1 MKNNML
7 LILMTCI
14 LVSISVHAEK
24 ESPNKN
30 VDKNMDRFFEKIIKG
45 ASIPGIAIA
54 KITNNEVTF
63 IKTYG
68 YANIENKILVTKD
81 TMFNIASISKPIM
94 GVTLLQL
101 VDKDKLALDTNINN
115 YLPFKIDN
123 PSTSSEKITLR
134 HLATHTSGINDYYD
148 PESFSKNKDSD
159 VSLQNHV
166 RSLLMKDGSKYESG
180 KYYSKRLPGKN
191 RDYSNLAA
199 GLAGYLVEAT
209 TGISLA
215 KYSQQ
220 TLFDSLLMKNTAWLL
235 DGLDLSNVAVPYTL
249 TDKGLFK
256 SYPHIGNPQYPDGG
270 IRSSIRDLSTFM
282 VALLKNRDRNENKLL
297 SDTTYKEM
305 LELQLEKEI
314 STTQRFFWSDNKM
327 GLTGHMGSDPGVFT
341 AFYFDSQSNDG
352 IIILMNTDMT
362 KKSADAMKEIAVE
375 LINL

>member
-1 MKNNML
+1 MTFVL
-7 LILMTCI
+7 LTIN
-14 LVSISVHAEK
+14 VHAENV
-24 ESPNKN
+24 SLNKN
-30 VDKNMDRFFEKIIKG
+30 VDNNRDIFFEKIIKD
-45 ASIPGIAIA
+45 ASIPGIAVA
-54 KITNNEVTF
+54 KVTNNEVTF
-63 IKTYG
+63 LKTYG
-68 YANIENKILVTKD
+68 YANIENKTLVTKD

-101 VDKDKLALDTNINN
+101 VDKDKLALDININN

-148 PESFSKNKDSD
+148 PDSFAKNKDSD
-159 VSLQNHV
+159 VSLQNHLK
-166 RSLLMKDGSKYESG
+166 SLLMKDGSKYDNG
-180 KYYSKRLPGKN
+180 KYYSKRLPGKD
-191 RDYSNLAA
+191 RDYSNLGA

-220 TLFDSLLMKNTAWLL
+220 TLFDSLYMKNTAWLL
-235 DGLDLSNVAVPYTL
+235 GGLNLDNIAVPYAI
-249 TDKGLFK
+249 TDRGLFQPY
-256 SYPHIGNPQYPDGG
+256 SHIGNPQYPDGG
-270 IRSSIRDLSTFM
+270 IRSSISDLSTFM
-282 VALLKNRDRNENKLL
+282 IALLKNSDHNGNKLL

-341 AFYFDSQSNDG
+341 AFYFNPQSNDG

-375 LINL
+375 LMNL